1 MDRIAACTLKKIC
14 AAAPLGKYV
23 ILSEDEF
30 LESFPENEPPRG
42 DELIKALKNL
52 KSDGYIDVKYS
63 GGNMFCVAP
72 LKIPEAERV
81 EATAEIP
88 VYVSGESKAGGKT
101 ALTFFAAFAGGAL
114 GSFIICLAFALV

>member
-1 MDRIAACTLKKIC
+1 MDRIAACALEKIC

-30 LESFPENEPPRG
+30 SEAFPEGEKCRG
-42 DELIKALKNL
+42 DELGKALKNL

-72 LKIPEAERV
+72 LKKPEV
-81 EATAEIP
+81 EHVEETAEIP
-88 VYVSGESKAGGKT
+88 VFVGGESKAGGKT
-101 ALTFFAAFAGGAL
+101 ALTFFAAMLGGAL
-114 GSFIICLAFALV
+114 GSLIISLVFALI

>member
-1 MDRIAACTLKKIC
+1 MDRIAACALEKIC

-30 LESFPENEPPRG
+30 LESFPESEKCRG
-42 DELIKALKNL
+42 DELNKALKNL

-72 LKIPEAERV
+72 LKLPEIKPV
-81 EATAEIP
+81 EETAEIP
-88 VYVSGESKAGGKT
+88 VFVGGESKAGGKT
-101 ALTFFAAFAGGAL
+101 ALTFFAAMLGGAL
-114 GSFIICLAFALV
+114 GSLIISLVFALI